1 MKRTALW
8 VATILAGAS
17 SASAAD
23 LGVVYIPEPE
33 GYIAS
38 DWTGFYAGIF
48 GGYAGGNFEYNG
60 TAGAG
65 FPWIGSASGGLLGV
79 QVGADYQINNF
90 VIGGVADLAWTNL
103 RGETIGAGALIK
115 SSLQYTGSLRARA
128 GVAVENALLY
138 AHGGLAFGS
147 TDTSADF
154 NGPLPFHGNSRVG
167 YTLGAGLEYKLTDQV
182 SLFGEYAFTDLGDPV
197 VFSNAPPAPA
207 FDLHETLRYHSVKV
221 GVNYRF

>member
-1 MKRTALW
+1 MKRTALF
-8 VATILAGAS
+8 VAAILVSTPAY
-17 SASAAD
+17 AAD
-23 LGVVYIPEPE
+23 LGEVYIPESE
-33 GYIAS
+33 GYLAS

-48 GGYAGGNFEYNG
+48 GGYAGGKFEYHG

-65 FPWIGSASGGLLGV
+65 FPWVGDASGGLLGV

-90 VIGGVADLAWTNL
+90 VIGGIADLAWTNL
-103 RGETIGAGALIK
+103 RGETNGAGALIK

-128 GVAVENALLY
+128 GVAMNSALIY

-154 NGPLPFHGNSRVG
+154 NGPLPFHGNGRVG
-167 YTLGAGLEYKLTDQV
+167 YTLGAGLEFKLTDQV
-182 SLFGEYAFTDLGDPV
+182 SVFGEYAYTDLGNPI
-197 VFSNAPPAPA
+197 VFSNTPPAAA

-221 GVNYRF
+221 GLNYRF